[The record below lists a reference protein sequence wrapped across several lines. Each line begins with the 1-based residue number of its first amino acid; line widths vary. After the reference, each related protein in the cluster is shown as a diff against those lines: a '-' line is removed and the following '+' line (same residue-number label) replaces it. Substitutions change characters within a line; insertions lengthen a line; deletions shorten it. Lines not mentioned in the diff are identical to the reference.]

1 MPENRGYLPEG
12 LSAPPLYTLEMLRRA
27 VSDGTVLEGTIQ
39 RCDGDLNLYLQLG
52 STFAKIPRE
61 EVTAPWIS
69 GADREIAVL
78 SRVGKQVCFT
88 VESLSADA
96 KGAPTALLSRR
107 KVQEQAMEEMRRSLE
122 PGAVVVGKVVR
133 MEPFGAF
140 VDIGR
145 GIVALLP
152 TEYISAARI
161 RHPNERFRVGQKI
174 LAVVKVFDR
183 ENRRITLTHKELLG
197 TWLENASRFSEGDT
211 VRGTVR
217 GVMDYGCFVELA
229 PNLSGLTDQREDLR
243 EGDGVSVT
251 VRSIRPEHRRADL
264 LRRDGFE
271 LKYAAAGK
279 QRVVHIEK
287 RIFRGGSDEGQG
299 SVLHKFQQA
308 LLLLFVEIL
317 DLIQIQQDAAGGQQR
332 PHIRNDVLHV
342 LQGRRGG
349 VQTVQRLV
357 GPFRDNVGHGGL
369 AGAGGTV
376 EHHVGVGP
384 GVDQAAQNTAGRQ
397 QVPLTHNFIQSFRTD
412 LVR

>member
-27 VSDGTVLEGTIQ
+27 VSDDTVLEGTVQ

-52 STFAKIPRE
+52 SISAKIPRE

-78 SRVGKQVCFT
+78 SRVGKQVCFA

-107 KVQEQAMEEMRRSLE
+107 KVQEQAMEEMRRSLK

-174 LAVVKVFDR
+174 LAVVKIFDR

-197 TWLENASRFSEGDT
+197 TWLENAAAFAAGET
-211 VRGTVR
+211 VVGLVR
-217 GVMDYGCFVELA
+217 SVEPYGVFVELA
-229 PNLSGLTDQREDLR
+229 PNLAGLAEAAPGLDCGQL
-243 EGDGVSVT
+243 VSVYIK
-251 VRSIRPEHRRADL
+251 SIIPEKMKIKL
-264 LRRDGFE
+264 
-271 LKYAAAGK
+271 
-279 QRVVHIEK
+279 V
-287 RIFRGGSDEGQG
+287 
-299 SVLHKFQQA
+299 VLHAMRDETFA
-308 LLLLFVEIL
+308 FPLEYRLHAGHIGRWIYSVPG
-317 DLIQIQQDAAGGQQR
+317 AARVIETIFDG
-332 PHIRNDVLHV
+332 
-342 LQGRRGG
+342 
-349 VQTVQRLV
+349 
-357 GPFRDNVGHGGL
+357 
-369 AGAGGTV
+369 
-376 EHHVGVGP
+376 
-384 GVDQAAQNTAGRQ
+384 
-397 QVPLTHNFIQSFRTD
+397 
-412 LVR
+412 

>member
-1 MPENRGYLPEG
+1 M
-12 LSAPPLYTLEMLRRA
+12 
-27 VSDGTVLEGTIQ
+27 
-39 RCDGDLNLYLQLG
+39 
-52 STFAKIPRE
+52 
-61 EVTAPWIS
+61 
-69 GADREIAVL
+69 
-78 SRVGKQVCFT
+78 
-88 VESLSADA
+88 ESLSADA

-107 KVQEQAMEEMRRSLE
+107 KVQEQAMEEMRRGLK

-174 LAVVKVFDR
+174 LAAVKVFDR

-251 VRSIRPEHRRADL
+251 IRSIRPERMKIKLQVIEPAAAYGAAGNAALLDHRRGTGSLGLLPANCERPPVVTEFTEDPFDL
-264 LRRDGFE
+264 LPIAFSRPVRSCCRR
-271 LKYAAAGK
+271 
-279 QRVVHIEK
+279 
-287 RIFRGGSDEGQG
+287 S
-299 SVLHKFQQA
+299 
-308 LLLLFVEIL
+308 
-317 DLIQIQQDAAGGQQR
+317 
-332 PHIRNDVLHV
+332 RN
-342 LQGRRGG
+342 
-349 VQTVQRLV
+349 
-357 GPFRDNVGHGGL
+357 NV
-369 AGAGGTV
+369 
-376 EHHVGVGP
+376 
-384 GVDQAAQNTAGRQ
+384 R
-397 QVPLTHNFIQSFRTD
+397 F
-412 LVR
+412 

>member
-27 VSDGTVLEGTIQ
+27 VSDGAVLEGTVQ
-39 RCDGDLNLYLQLG
+39 RCDADLNLYLQLG

-107 KVQEQAMEEMRRSLE
+107 KVQEQAMEEMRRSLK

-174 LAVVKVFDR
+174 LAVVKIFDR

-251 VRSIRPEHRRADL
+251 VRSIRPERMKIKL
-264 LRRDGFE
+264 QVIEVLPPTEPPETLPYWITDGVLDRWVYSPANCE
-271 LKYAAAGK
+271 
-279 QRVVHIEK
+279 RSPVVTE
-287 RIFRGGSDEGQG
+287 FT
-299 SVLHKFQQA
+299 
-308 LLLLFVEIL
+308 EI
-317 DLIQIQQDAAGGQQR
+317 
-332 PHIRNDVLHV
+332 P
-342 LQGRRGG
+342 
-349 VQTVQRLV
+349 
-357 GPFRDNVGHGGL
+357 
-369 AGAGGTV
+369 
-376 EHHVGVGP
+376 
-384 GVDQAAQNTAGRQ
+384 
-397 QVPLTHNFIQSFRTD
+397 
-412 LVR
+412 

>member
-27 VSDGTVLEGTIQ
+27 VSDDTVLEGTVQ

-107 KVQEQAMEEMRRSLE
+107 KVQEQAMEEMRRGLK

-174 LAVVKVFDR
+174 LAVSR
-183 ENRRITLTHKELLG
+183 SLT
-197 TWLENASRFSEGDT
+197 
-211 VRGTVR
+211 
-217 GVMDYGCFVELA
+217 
-229 PNLSGLTDQREDLR
+229 
-243 EGDGVSVT
+243 
-251 VRSIRPEHRRADL
+251 
-264 LRRDGFE
+264 
-271 LKYAAAGK
+271 GK
-279 QRVVHIEK
+279 T
-287 RIFRGGSDEGQG
+287 GGS
-299 SVLHKFQQA
+299 S
-308 LLLLFVEIL
+308 
-317 DLIQIQQDAAGGQQR
+317 
-332 PHIRNDVLHV
+332 
-342 LQGRRGG
+342 
-349 VQTVQRLV
+349 
-357 GPFRDNVGHGGL
+357 
-369 AGAGGTV
+369 
-376 EHHVGVGP
+376 
-384 GVDQAAQNTAGRQ
+384 
-397 QVPLTHNFIQSFRTD
+397 
-412 LVR
+412 

>member
-1 MPENRGYLPEG
+1 
-12 LSAPPLYTLEMLRRA
+12 MLRRA
-27 VSDGTVLEGTIQ
+27 VSDDTVLEGTVQ

-107 KVQEQAMEEMRRSLE
+107 KVQEQAMEEMRRGLK

-183 ENRRITLTHKELLG
+183 ENRRITLTHRELLG
-197 TWLENASRFSEGDT
+197 TWMENASRFRPGGAVGRFSEGDT

-251 VRSIRPEHRRADL
+251 IRSIRPERMKIKLQVIEVLPPAEPPETL
-264 LRRDGFE
+264 PYWITDGVLDRWIYSPANCE
-271 LKYAAAGK
+271 
-279 QRVVHIEK
+279 RPPVVTE
-287 RIFRGGSDEGQG
+287 FT
-299 SVLHKFQQA
+299 
-308 LLLLFVEIL
+308 EI
-317 DLIQIQQDAAGGQQR
+317 
-332 PHIRNDVLHV
+332 P
-342 LQGRRGG
+342 
-349 VQTVQRLV
+349 
-357 GPFRDNVGHGGL
+357 
-369 AGAGGTV
+369 
-376 EHHVGVGP
+376 
-384 GVDQAAQNTAGRQ
+384 
-397 QVPLTHNFIQSFRTD
+397 
-412 LVR
+412 

>member
-27 VSDGTVLEGTIQ
+27 VSNGAVLEGTVQ

-107 KVQEQAMEEMRRSLE
+107 KVQEQAIEEMRRSLK

-152 TEYISAARI
+152 ASAIPTSGSGWGRKFWQWS
-161 RHPNERFRVGQKI
+161 RS
-174 LAVVKVFDR
+174 
-183 ENRRITLTHKELLG
+183 LT
-197 TWLENASRFSEGDT
+197 
-211 VRGTVR
+211 
-217 GVMDYGCFVELA
+217 
-229 PNLSGLTDQREDLR
+229 
-243 EGDGVSVT
+243 
-251 VRSIRPEHRRADL
+251 
-264 LRRDGFE
+264 
-271 LKYAAAGK
+271 GK
-279 QRVVHIEK
+279 T
-287 RIFRGGSDEGQG
+287 GGS
-299 SVLHKFQQA
+299 
-308 LLLLFVEIL
+308 
-317 DLIQIQQDAAGGQQR
+317 
-332 PHIRNDVLHV
+332 P
-342 LQGRRGG
+342 
-349 VQTVQRLV
+349 
-357 GPFRDNVGHGGL
+357 
-369 AGAGGTV
+369 
-376 EHHVGVGP
+376 
-384 GVDQAAQNTAGRQ
+384 
-397 QVPLTHNFIQSFRTD
+397 
-412 LVR
+412 

>member
-27 VSDGTVLEGTIQ
+27 VSDGAVLEGTVQ

-88 VESLSADA
+88 VESISADA

-107 KVQEQAMEEMRRSLE
+107 KVQEQAMEEMRRSLK

-161 RHPNERFRVGQKI
+161 RHPNERFRVG
-174 LAVVKVFDR
+174 
-183 ENRRITLTHKELLG
+183 H
-197 TWLENASRFSEGDT
+197 
-211 VRGTVR
+211 
-217 GVMDYGCFVELA
+217 
-229 PNLSGLTDQREDLR
+229 NL
-243 EGDGVSVT
+243 
-251 VRSIRPEHRRADL
+251 
-264 LRRDGFE
+264 FE
-271 LKYAAAGK
+271 LVFYHGFKGLVVGK
-279 QRVVHIEK
+279 DRCSFQ
-287 RIFRGGSDEGQG
+287 FYT
-299 SVLHKFQQA
+299 VLHNGFIDGP
-308 LLLLFVEIL
+308 EI
-317 DLIQIQQDAAGGQQR
+317 
-332 PHIRNDVLHV
+332 
-342 LQGRRGG
+342 
-349 VQTVQRLV
+349 
-357 GPFRDNVGHGGL
+357 
-369 AGAGGTV
+369 
-376 EHHVGVGP
+376 
-384 GVDQAAQNTAGRQ
+384 
-397 QVPLTHNFIQSFRTD
+397 
-412 LVR
+412 

>member
-12 LSAPPLYTLEMLRRA
+12 LSTPPLYTLEMLRRA
-27 VSDGTVLEGTIQ
+27 VSDGAVLEGTVQ
-39 RCDGDLNLYLQLG
+39 RCDADLNLYLQLG

-107 KVQEQAMEEMRRSLE
+107 KVQEQAMEEMRRSLK

-174 LAVVKVFDR
+174 LAVVKAFDR
-183 ENRRITLTHKELLG
+183 KNRRITLTKKYTEL
-197 TWLENASRFSEGDT
+197 
-211 VRGTVR
+211 
-217 GVMDYGCFVELA
+217 Y
-229 PNLSGLTDQREDLR
+229 NL
-243 EGDGVSVT
+243 
-251 VRSIRPEHRRADL
+251 
-264 LRRDGFE
+264 
-271 LKYAAAGK
+271 
-279 QRVVHIEK
+279 
-287 RIFRGGSDEGQG
+287 
-299 SVLHKFQQA
+299 
-308 LLLLFVEIL
+308 
-317 DLIQIQQDAAGGQQR
+317 
-332 PHIRNDVLHV
+332 
-342 LQGRRGG
+342 
-349 VQTVQRLV
+349 
-357 GPFRDNVGHGGL
+357 
-369 AGAGGTV
+369 
-376 EHHVGVGP
+376 
-384 GVDQAAQNTAGRQ
+384 
-397 QVPLTHNFIQSFRTD
+397 
-412 LVR
+412 

>member
-27 VSDGTVLEGTIQ
+27 VSDGTVLEGTVQ
-39 RCDGDLNLYLQLG
+39 RCDGDLNLYLQ
-52 STFAKIPRE
+52 

-107 KVQEQAMEEMRRSLE
+107 KVQEQAMEEMRRGLK

-251 VRSIRPEHRRADL
+251 IRSIRPERMKIKLQVIEVLPPAEPPETL
-264 LRRDGFE
+264 PYWITDGVLDRWVYSPANCE
-271 LKYAAAGK
+271 
-279 QRVVHIEK
+279 RPPVVTE
-287 RIFRGGSDEGQG
+287 FTE
-299 SVLHKFQQA
+299 
-308 LLLLFVEIL
+308 
-317 DLIQIQQDAAGGQQR
+317 
-332 PHIRNDVLHV
+332 
-342 LQGRRGG
+342 
-349 VQTVQRLV
+349 
-357 GPFRDNVGHGGL
+357 
-369 AGAGGTV
+369 
-376 EHHVGVGP
+376 
-384 GVDQAAQNTAGRQ
+384 
-397 QVPLTHNFIQSFRTD
+397 VP
-412 LVR
+412 

>member
-27 VSDGTVLEGTIQ
+27 VSDDTVLEGTVQ

-107 KVQEQAMEEMRRSLE
+107 KVQEQAMEEMRRGLK

-174 LAVVKVFDR
+174 LAVVKAFDR
-183 ENRRITLTHKELLG
+183 KNRRITLTHKELLG

-217 GVMDYGCFVELA
+217 GDRHCTQQE
-229 PNLSGLTDQREDLR
+229 GLWSFHRTGPQPLR
-243 EGDGVSVT
+243 SH
-251 VRSIRPEHRRADL
+251 RP
-264 LRRDGFE
+264 
-271 LKYAAAGK
+271 AGGSA
-279 QRVVHIEK
+279 
-287 RIFRGGSDEGQG
+287 RGGRGLRHRP
-299 SVLHKFQQA
+299 LHPPGA
-308 LLLLFVEIL
+308 HE
-317 DLIQIQQDAAGGQQR
+317 DQIAG
-332 PHIRNDVLHV
+332 H
-342 LQGRRGG
+342 
-349 VQTVQRLV
+349 
-357 GPFRDNVGHGGL
+357 
-369 AGAGGTV
+369 
-376 EHHVGVGP
+376 
-384 GVDQAAQNTAGRQ
+384 
-397 QVPLTHNFIQSFRTD
+397 
-412 LVR
+412 

>member
-27 VSDGTVLEGTIQ
+27 VSDDTVLEGTVQ

-61 EVTAPWIS
+61 EVTALWIS

-107 KVQEQAMEEMRRSLE
+107 KVQEQAMEEMRRGLK

-174 LAVVKVFDR
+174 LAVVKIFDR

-197 TWLENASRFSEGDT
+197 TWLENASRFSEGGHGAGHCPGCYGLWLLC
-211 VRGTVR
+211 GT
-217 GVMDYGCFVELA
+217 G
-229 PNLSGLTDQREDLR
+229 PQPLR
-243 EGDGVSVT
+243 PH
-251 VRSIRPEHRRADL
+251 RPA
-264 LRRDGFE
+264 
-271 LKYAAAGK
+271 
-279 QRVVHIEK
+279 
-287 RIFRGGSDEGQG
+287 GGS
-299 SVLHKFQQA
+299 
-308 LLLLFVEIL
+308 
-317 DLIQIQQDAAGGQQR
+317 AGGGRGLRHR
-332 PHIRNDVLHV
+332 PLHPPGAHED
-342 LQGRRGG
+342 QI
-349 VQTVQRLV
+349 T
-357 GPFRDNVGHGGL
+357 GH
-369 AGAGGTV
+369 
-376 EHHVGVGP
+376 
-384 GVDQAAQNTAGRQ
+384 
-397 QVPLTHNFIQSFRTD
+397 
-412 LVR
+412 